1 MNANELIEWFDGR
14 ILYLWDAEDG
24 QYYDSAIADELVPML
39 RQQQAEIKDADKYAL
54 ELERLYEDA
63 KAEIKT
69 LKGNIEIH
77 KEANKNT
84 MESLMQ
90 ARLRIEQLIQLK
102 NYLYRTHDKDKAQ
115 LVAAE
120 QLCLNS
126 FERGYQMGYVDKMMN
141 RSNVKNN
148 ELFTEHEQG
157 KEMNANELADEFN
170 NVWSPSQIE
179 EWAEKAQLM
188 LRQQQAEIEFLKKE
202 ILAKHEDWKH
212 EGQQAA
218 NAKAENEALKAEI
231 EELKL
236 AKKVILRYAEKDI
249 AKYRAEVEE
258 LKKQLALW
266 RLSKSSEEIE
276 QVPTNPTL
284 MWGLDEPVGHFYP
297 EGEGA
302 TIYDIKFAWKVT
314 GTTEPIPLYTHSAN
328 LTDEEIADFEW
339 AIKNVLNFSQSE
351 KVVGLDNII
360 RAILRKAQEK

>member
-218 NAKAENEALKAEI
+218 NAKAEKEALKVRSWEGDSLISKLSEEI
-231 EELKL
+231 E
-236 AKKVILRYAEKDI
+236 A
-249 AKYRAEVEE
+249 